1 MIELH
6 RYNNDEYADKI
17 EQRLEELVL
26 AYKTVTHTEPN
37 AQTGEPET
45 SLPYLNENG
54 SVISGKEEINSYL
67 RELSTELEE
76 QRSISGDA
84 CYIDPKTG
92 EVC

>member
-6 RYNNDEYADKI
+6 RYKNDNYADKI
-17 EQRLEELVL
+17 EYRLEELVL
-26 AYKTVTHTEPN
+26 AYKTVTHTEPDP
-37 AQTGEPET
+37 QTGEPET

-54 SVISGKEEINSYL
+54 SIISGREELKFYL
-67 RELSTELEE
+67 RELSTELKE

-84 CYIDPKTG
+84 CYIDPQTG